1 MYFGGSIMSFALP
14 MAAFIVIAGLLF
26 YLYRRPHHNPRLK
39 YMAPEVVTS
48 VGTWEPGPIPAP
60 APKAAADAAPETV
73 APETVAPEAAAPEA
87 AAPETV
93 APETVAP
100 EAAAPETTEAEDGAT
115 DSASEGKE

>member
-73 APETVAPEAAAPEA
+73 APETVAPEAAAPE
-87 AAPETV
+87 TV
-93 APETVAP
+93 APETA
-100 EAAAPETTEAEDGAT
+100 EAEDGAT